1 MKRAMAILALLSAGA
16 SALAWASA
24 CREPTQLTLEL
35 TTDVKCS
42 DHLTTAVVVGTL
54 AQTAQSL
61 AERPPAIQTSAC
73 TERGAGDA
81 YIGSLV
87 VVPSGDDTAEV
98 AVKVVAGIGIS
109 PDQCTDP
116 KDKRCIVARR
126 VRKYVANTKLVLP
139 ITLND
144 ACRGV
149 PCGVDETCSRGQCV
163 SVRCEDTNT
172 CDPPPRDAGADA
184 GDGGEPPDAD
194 AAVRDGRAPDGAV
207 QVPFTM
213 ALGDGFACALRSG
226 VAYCWGKNEKGQTGQ
241 TPSQS
246 AVTTPTRVTGVPPL
260 PPFTTLHAAGDRV
273 LALTGPGE
281 VWGWGR
287 NAGNNLGPG
296 GDGVVAPQRLWTGV
310 AAVSAGR
317 FATCLLK
324 NETVQCFGDRLTIG
338 PTGVDGG
345 TISELCT
352 GATFALALSGGRVFG
367 VRNDM
372 AAPTPSDAGL
382 GLTALASFGL
392 DASHVYCGDLYAFA
406 TQANGDVLGWGENS
420 YYTLTQDRDASGV
433 VPVAPSPPLKGYQA
447 LAAGIDHACGIPES
461 LPQIRDQVRCWG
473 SGTSGAVTGV
483 EGLNTPDPTEVA
495 IRSQSKPVAVYAG
508 GTQSCA
514 QFEDGTTWC
523 WGTIGD
529 VARPPTE
536 VVLPP

>member
-172 CDPPPRDAGADA
+172 CDPPPRDGGADA

-372 AAPTPSDAGL
+372 GRRPQAMRAWVSSASRASGSTRVMCTAATCTPSRRRRTVTCSAGGRTRTTL
-382 GLTALASFGL
+382 SRRTETPAASYLSPRLRRSRAIRPSPLASITRAVFPRVSPRFGTR
-392 DASHVYCGDLYAFA
+392 C
-406 TQANGDVLGWGENS
+406 
-420 YYTLTQDRDASGV
+420 
-433 VPVAPSPPLKGYQA
+433 
-447 LAAGIDHACGIPES
+447 AAGA
-461 LPQIRDQVRCWG
+461 
-473 SGTSGAVTGV
+473 A
-483 EGLNTPDPTEVA
+483 
-495 IRSQSKPVAVYAG
+495 
-508 GTQSCA
+508 
-514 QFEDGTTWC
+514 
-523 WGTIGD
+523 
-529 VARPPTE
+529 ARPAP
-536 VVLPP
+536 